1 MYNSQFWG
9 GCFAFKM
16 GGFCR
21 FADTSSGMSTI
32 KITTTQNIDIEYEL
46 AGVGER
52 IVGFILDNLIKFA
65 YVFISVMIFSA
76 LHLPETYEWIY
87 IIVLVILPYAFYT
100 LASEILMNGQTIG
113 KRTMN
118 IRVVSLDG
126 GQATA
131 GQYMIRWLFQLI
143 DFHVSSC
150 ICAFLMVVLSDRSQ
164 RLGDM
169 IAGTIVIKTVV
180 PRSSFQQTVIAA
192 PLQQENYTVTF
203 PEAANLSDPEM
214 QLIRDVVLT
223 VRRTGNTQLA
233 YHAAEKIKQTIR
245 VQSTLEPMEF
255 LRVLMQDYQ
264 HVTSTM

>member
-1 MYNSQFWG
+1 
-9 GCFAFKM
+9 
-16 GGFCR
+16 
-21 FADTSSGMSTI
+21 MSTI

-46 AGVGER
+46 AGIGER
-52 IVGFILDNLIKFA
+52 IVGFILDNLIKAA
-65 YVFISVMIFSA
+65 YVFICLMIFSV
-76 LHLPETYEWIY
+76 LRLSDTFEWIY
-87 IIVLVILPYAFYT
+87 IIVLVVLPYAFYT

-131 GQYMIRWLFQLI
+131 GQYIIRWLFQLV
-143 DFHVSSC
+143 DFHVTSC
-150 ICAFLMVVLSDRSQ
+150 LCAFLTVALSSRSQ

-169 IAGTIVIKTVV
+169 IAGTIVIRTVAS
-180 PRSSFQQTVIAA
+180 RSSFQQTVVM
-192 PLQQENYTVTF
+192 PPVQQQNYTVTF
-203 PEAANLSDPEM
+203 PEAANLTDPEM
-214 QLIRDVVLT
+214 QLIRDVVLA

-264 HVTSTM
+264 YVTSTM